1 MAKQPTQSDPT
12 TWCFPKET
20 LSFLK
25 DLKTNNNGD
34 WFTKHKTDYEQ
45 TIKKPAEEFCPL
57 MTEALSDLTGLPHK
71 AKIFRI
77 YRDVR
82 FSKDKAPYNDHLH
95 ISFLPDLPK
104 GPPLGWHF
112 GLEPGR
118 LRLAPAN
125 SGLRKRHWIVTEPR
139 RRTERRPSGRDTRS
153 ASKER
158 RSSTNPS

>member
-25 DLKTNNNGD
+25 NLKTNNNRD

-82 FSKDKAPYNDHLH
+82 FSKNKAPYQ
-95 ISFLPDLPK
+95 K
-104 GPPLGWHF
+104 
-112 GLEPGR
+112 
-118 LRLAPAN
+118 
-125 SGLRKRHWIVTEPR
+125 T
-139 RRTERRPSGRDTRS
+139 RRPITTISIFLFYRTCPKAHRWAGISDWS
-153 ASKER
+153 PAA
-158 RSSTNPS
+158 